1 MILELITEL
10 IRSVE
15 ETKELGKEL
24 DIEIGSPLI
33 ELSVRSWTNILV
45 IWKCLSNFEAL
56 AFQIVGML
64 TVVDRTS
71 REQIFYFVRLKS
83 D

>member
-1 MILELITEL
+1 LILELITEL

>member
-1 MILELITEL
+1 LILELITEL

-15 ETKELGKEL
+15 ETKELEKEL